1 MMAPGVLIT
10 VAGLSSSLFREKSG
24 WAGVPFSSANSWGD
38 RNVEPG
44 VMGMVVPGEPSPGR
58 MTSAAAVEPS
68 SAGISTIPVRAA
80 ARLRSCDAGVT
91 VLVEGS
97 KTVAARAFSRGCL
110 EAASAVIT
118 G

>member
-1 MMAPGVLIT
+1 MVPGVRT
-10 VAGLSSSLFREKSG
+10 AFARFSEVVFRENNGWSG
-24 WAGVPFSSANSWGD
+24 MPLSSANSWGD

-58 MTSAAAVEPS
+58 ITSAAEVEPS
-68 SAGISTIPVRAA
+68 SAGISTIPVRAL

-97 KTVAARAFSRGCL
+97 KTVAARESFG
-110 EAASAVIT
+110 